1 MSKKQNNNQF
11 ERRNSYIFQVKY
23 LKTHSDRVLNVSG
36 YYCQVGFFWKR
47 MHLKWDDGSQNQTPT
62 WVISTN
68 MDARCSCDSRK
79 RTKSTLLSWTALH
92 FVNTMIS
99 EKKCDWLVKKNKQT
113 NKKRALQHRTELQA
127 ALVCTITIRCAA
139 WGKKN
144 NHCTPKKVN
153 YETQCNSGKY
163 KANNVITLR
172 NL

>member
-1 MSKKQNNNQF
+1 MFMWFKEKDK
-11 ERRNSYIFQVKY
+11 KY
-23 LKTHSDRVLNVSG
+23 LAFLNS
-36 YYCQVGFFWKR
+36 
-47 MHLKWDDGSQNQTPT
+47 PT
-62 WVISTN
+62 FREHY
-68 MDARCSCDSRK
+68 D
-79 RTKSTLLSWTALH
+79 LG
-92 FVNTMIS
+92 
-99 EKKCDWLVKKNKQT
+99 KKCDWLVKQT
-113 NKKRALQHRTELQA
+113 NKKKKRALQHRTELQA